1 MKTLLYLITA
11 TIDTGIILREVFED
25 EGDALSF
32 ERTEL
37 KSQLCEMY
45 GDDIKQNTSLQLG
58 CSVLELHMS
67 PQNIE
72 NSLIDTEHESNAH
85 ESNAHES
92 NAHESNAFEVAA
104 TLKRLSEYDDNPRI
118 KNVLFTA
125 ADLLCKQQG
134 NIQEVKQKLE
144 MYTANIDS
152 AKFLCWNSTS

>member
-67 PQNIE
+67 PQNTE
-72 NSLIDTEHESNAH
+72 NSLTDTEHESNTL
-85 ESNAHES
+85 
-92 NAHESNAFEVAA
+92 EVAA